1 VQPEPT
7 PARRPVLAWI
17 TAALGIALV
26 AFAAAT
32 MVGTVFLS
40 SSSTGTGSAAG
51 ASSTVDSPSD
61 ASPVRSLSPSV
72 SPSTGVPVAS
82 TAPTPVA
89 TKAQPLAKA
98 PPTTKPPT
106 KAPAAAQNLTG
117 EAAHEAAVLNLVNQE
132 RAKAGCNALTADSRL
147 AKAAKAHS
155 ADMAARNY
163 FDHSTPEGVTADTR
177 VTSAG
182 YRWSAVG
189 ENIAMGQKDPASVMA
204 AWMNSAGHRA
214 NILNCDYRN
223 LGVGLAYNAS
233 NTPYWTQDFGTP
245 A

>member
-1 VQPEPT
+1 
-7 PARRPVLAWI
+7 VLAWI

-40 SSSTGTGSAAG
+40 SSSTPVGSAAG
-51 ASSTVDSPSD
+51 PSSTVDS
-61 ASPVRSLSPSV
+61 AGGESPVRSPSI
-72 SPSTGVPVAS
+72 SPSTGEPVVS
-82 TAPTPVA
+82 TAPTPET
-89 TKAQPLAKA
+89 TKAQPVTKA
-98 PPTTKPPT
+98 PPTI
-106 KAPAAAQNLTG
+106 KAPAPPAAKPPAQNLTG
-117 EAAHEAAVLNLVNQE
+117 EAADEAAVLNLVNQE

-163 FDHSTPEGVTADTR
+163 FDHSTPEGVTSDVR
-177 VTSAG
+177 VTNAG

-189 ENIAMGQKDPASVMA
+189 ENIAFGQKDSASVMA

-214 NILNCDYRN
+214 NILNCNYRN
-223 LGVGLAYNAS
+223 LGVGLAYNPS
-233 NTPYWTQDFGTP
+233 RTPYWTQDFGTP